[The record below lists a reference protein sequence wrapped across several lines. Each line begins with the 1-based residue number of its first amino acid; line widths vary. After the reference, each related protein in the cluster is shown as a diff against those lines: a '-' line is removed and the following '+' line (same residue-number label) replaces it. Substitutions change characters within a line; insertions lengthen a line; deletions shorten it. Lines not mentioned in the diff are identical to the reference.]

1 MQTKDLKYSRTHEWV
16 RVQDDTATIGI
27 TDYAQSEL
35 GDIVNVEF
43 LEVER
48 IVQAG
53 ERFGSIDSVK
63 AVSDLVA
70 PVSGEIV
77 EVNED
82 LFDSPELINEDSYG
96 RGWMIIIR
104 MEDPSEVEE
113 LLSEE
118 EYDEYTTSL

>member
-1 MQTKDLKYSRTHEWV
+1 MQTEDLKYSRTHEWV
-16 RVQDDTATIGI
+16 RAQDDTATVGI
-27 TDYAQSEL
+27 TEYAQSEL
-35 GDIVNVEF
+35 GDIVNVEI
-43 LEVER
+43 LKVGR
-48 IVQAG
+48 TVQAG

-63 AVSDLVA
+63 AVSDLVT

-104 MEDPSEVEE
+104 MEDTSEVDD

-118 EYDEYTTSL
+118 EYDEYTASL